1 MSSIGVLAGN
11 NIRNWISWLIEET
24 EASLFGSRIK
34 SECDK
39 ST

>member
-11 NIRNWISWLIEET
+11 NIRNWISWLIEGT
-24 EASLFGSRIK
+24 EVKLFGSRIK